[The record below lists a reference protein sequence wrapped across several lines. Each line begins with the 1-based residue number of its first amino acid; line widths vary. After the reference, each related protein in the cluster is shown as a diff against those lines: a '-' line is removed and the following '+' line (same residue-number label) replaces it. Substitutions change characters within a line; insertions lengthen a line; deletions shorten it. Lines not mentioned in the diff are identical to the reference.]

1 MSIAEPQNR
10 YSVIKEK
17 NPREIVLLRG
27 SGCRWRKCTF
37 CDYHLDFSVDKEA
50 NYALN
55 SQALEKVTGCYGK
68 LEVINSGSFCELDE
82 RTVEKICETCVK
94 NDIGELHVE
103 FHWLYR
109 SQIPFYRACF
119 AKKNVT
125 LKVKM
130 GVETFD
136 AAYREKRLKKGI
148 DTKEPMEI
156 AAYAD
161 EICLLFGLGGQTK
174 QSMQRDVLIG
184 LRYFERVCINIM
196 VENSTAVKPDKA
208 VIQVFQEELYEVY
221 ADDPRVDILMEN
233 TDFGVGDRWERRGD
247 KDGDYDAK

>member
-10 YSVIKEK
+10 YSQIKDK
-17 NPREIVLLRG
+17 NPREILLLRG
-27 SGCRWRKCTF
+27 SGCGWRRCTF
-37 CDYHLDFSVDKEA
+37 CDYHLDFSPDHEA

-55 SQALEKVTGCYGK
+55 RKEIAKVTGCYGR

-82 RTVEKICETCVK
+82 RTVERILKTCT
-94 NDIGELHVE
+94 DRGIGEIHAE
-103 FHWLYR
+103 FHWMYR
-109 SQIPFYRACF
+109 DKISYYRAYF
-119 AKKNVT
+119 AEKNIE

-136 AAYREKRLKKGI
+136 VAYRENRLKKGI
-148 DTKEPMEI
+148 DTENIEEI

-161 EICLLFGLGGQTK
+161 EICLLFGLEGQTK
-174 QSMQRDVLIG
+174 ESMRRDITQG

-196 VENSTAVKPDKA
+196 VENSTAVKPDQG
-208 VIQVFQEELYEVY
+208 VIQVFLEEFYQMY

-233 TDFGVGDRWERRGD
+233 TEFGVGDRWNEE
-247 KDGDYDAK
+247 GDYDAK